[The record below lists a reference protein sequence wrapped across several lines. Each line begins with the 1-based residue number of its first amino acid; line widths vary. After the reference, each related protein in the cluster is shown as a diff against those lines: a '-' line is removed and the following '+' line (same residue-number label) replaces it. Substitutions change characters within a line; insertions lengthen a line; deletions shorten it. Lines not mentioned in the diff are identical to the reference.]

1 MGRPAQDITESEL
14 GVLRILWDQ
23 GTATIRQLTDILY
36 PGGGAAL
43 YATVQKLLDRME
55 AKGYVRRDRSLY
67 VHVFAAGLNRDEL
80 IGRRLRSLAE
90 TLCDGSL
97 TPLLTH
103 LARAK
108 DLTAEDRMAL
118 RTIIEE
124 AGPDAGRVEPD
135 RDQLFAVIGSLGS
148 GPGSRTPRQ
157 RAPDGRRGGTG
168 R

>member
-14 GVLRILWDQ
+14 AVLRILWERES
-23 GTATIRQLTDILY
+23 ATIRQLVDILY
-36 PGGGAAL
+36 PRGEAAQ

-55 AKGYVRRDRSLY
+55 AKGYVRRDRTLY
-67 VHVFAAGLNRDEL
+67 VHVFSALLDREEL

-108 DLTAEDRMAL
+108 DLTEEDRLAL
-118 RTIIEE
+118 RSIMDEAE
-124 AGPDAGRVEPD
+124 AGDDLLRTGDGDERPVKAGGKTRHP
-135 RDQLFAVIGSLGS
+135 RGRSTA
-148 GPGSRTPRQ
+148 PG
-157 RAPDGRRGGTG
+157 RGGST
-168 R
+168 RS